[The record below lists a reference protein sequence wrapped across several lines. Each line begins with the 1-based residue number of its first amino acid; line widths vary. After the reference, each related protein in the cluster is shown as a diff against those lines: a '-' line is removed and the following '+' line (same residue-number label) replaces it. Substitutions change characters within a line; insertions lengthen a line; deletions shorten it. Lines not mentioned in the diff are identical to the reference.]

1 MNTIARLSLQ
11 QYDQMIEA
19 GVFDDELGR
28 RQEFIGRQIQE
39 MNPIDPQHEEVLE
52 LLTEWSF

>member
-28 RQEFIGRQIQE
+28 RQEFIRRQIQE
-39 MNPIDPQHEEVLE
+39 MNPIGPQHEEVLE